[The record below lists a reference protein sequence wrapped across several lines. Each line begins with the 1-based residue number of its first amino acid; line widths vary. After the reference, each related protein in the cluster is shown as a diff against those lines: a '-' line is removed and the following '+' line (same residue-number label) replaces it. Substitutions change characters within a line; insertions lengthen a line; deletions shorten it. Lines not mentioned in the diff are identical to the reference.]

1 MNDQAPVMVFE
12 ISVDPAEITEMS
24 CAYGSISM
32 LPFHGKVQ
40 SELFTG
46 ETLPGAVDVQQE
58 NAAGIRNMSAR
69 YAFRGHDSAGNP
81 CTLFVDN
88 EGWFR
93 GSEKHDPVLHTCPSF
108 LTDSPVLGDYLCRR
122 RFRGEVRAAAC
133 GVEIW
138 IFDVLADS

>member
-1 MNDQAPVMVFE
+1 MSDPIMIFEVSIDSKDVTQMNCP
-12 ISVDPAEITEMS
+12 
-24 CAYGSISM
+24 YGSISI
-32 LPFHGKVQ
+32 LPFHAKVT

-69 YAFRGHDSAGNP
+69 YAFRGIDSEGNP

-88 EGWFR
+88 EAWFS
-93 GSEKHDPVLHTCPSF
+93 GSRKHEPVIHACPRF
-108 LTDSPVLGDYLCRR
+108 LTDSPALGPYLCQN
-122 RFRGEVRAAAC
+122 RFRAEVRSAPC

-138 IFDVLADS
+138 VYDILSRIDD